1 MVPYYLI
8 GKEPFF
14 MKRITEA
21 QIRQVI
27 REEILGLLNEIQAY
41 ERYPEMA
48 PESIRNKGEYLGN
61 ITVEQLINVLELLPD
76 PHTLNQFEFLQLKYD
91 KKTKAMLQ
99 SKVYIFK
106 SNVGDYYSFAYYD
119 GDGYVDL
126 TLSPKNVT
134 GPASGRFETK
144 PNDYIFKAVQRVYPD
159 KIRMPYSTISQ
170 STDTSGTFAGL
181 PKDLPKPKK
190 QA

>member
-1 MVPYYLI
+1 
-8 GKEPFF
+8 

-61 ITVEQLINVLELLPD
+61 ITVEQLINVLEKLPA
-76 PHTLNQFEFLQLKYD
+76 PYTLNQFEFMQLNFDKRQKPILQN
-91 KKTKAMLQ
+91 Q
-99 SKVYIFK
+99 VHIFK

-119 GDGYVDL
+119 GDGYRDL

-144 PNDYIFKAVQRVYPD
+144 PNDYIFKAVQEQYSN
-159 KIRMPYSTISQ
+159 KIRMPHASIS
-170 STDTSGTFAGL
+170 SNKPLDTSGNIAGL
-181 PKDLPKPKK
+181 PKDLPRPER
-190 QA
+190 